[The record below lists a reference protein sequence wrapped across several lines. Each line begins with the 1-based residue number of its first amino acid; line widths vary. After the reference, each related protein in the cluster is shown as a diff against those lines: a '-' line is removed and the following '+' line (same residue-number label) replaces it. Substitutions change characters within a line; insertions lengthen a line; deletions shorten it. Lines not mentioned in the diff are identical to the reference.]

1 MTGRFVN
8 NSICKSH
15 RFQALNSDSS
25 RLSYLLLLTHAHA
38 DGRLDGD
45 PYYLKSLLYPRRPD
59 VTVSDVILHLSYM
72 ADAGLIRRYDYA
84 GGTRQ
89 AIQIEKF
96 AENQPFTR
104 PGQERPSGIPAPP
117 KEEPTD
123 QNSGLCEALDPAIT
137 EPLLAGFEKAA
148 KGG

>member
-1 MTGRFVN
+1 MTGRFIL

-15 RFQALNSDSS
+15 RFHALNSDES

-59 VTVSDVILHLSYM
+59 VTVSDMILHLSYM
-72 ADAGLIRRYDYA
+72 ADAGLIRKYDYA
-84 GGTRQ
+84 GKTRK

-104 PGQERPSGIPAPP
+104 PGIERPSGIPAPP
-117 KEEPTD
+117 KEESTD
-123 QNSGLCEALDPAIT
+123 QNSGPCGVLDPAIT
-137 EPLLAGFEKAA
+137 EPLLESFEKAA
-148 KGG
+148 KGP

>member
-1 MTGRFVN
+1 MTGRFIH
-8 NSICKSH
+8 NSICRSH
-15 RFQALNSDSS
+15 RFHALNSDGA

-45 PYYLKSLLYPRRPD
+45 PCYLKSLLYPRRPD
-59 VTVSDVILHLSYM
+59 VTVAGMAVHLSYM

-89 AIQIEKF
+89 AIQIERF

-104 PGQERPSGIPAPP
+104 PGIERPSGIPAPP
-117 KEEPTD
+117 KEEPSD
-123 QNSGLCEALDPAIT
+123 QNNGPCEACDPAIT
-137 EPLLAGFEKAA
+137 EQLLAGLEKAA
-148 KGG
+148 KGP

>member
-1 MTGRFVN
+1 MTGRFIF

-15 RFQALNSDSS
+15 RFHALKSDGS
-25 RLSYLLLLTHAHA
+25 RLSYLLLLTHVHA
-38 DGRLDGD
+38 DGRIDGD

-59 VTVSDVILHLSYM
+59 VTVVAIAMHLSDM

-104 PGQERPSGIPAPP
+104 PGIERPSGIPAPP

-123 QNSGLCEALDPAIT
+123 QNSGPCEALDPAIT
-137 EPLLAGFEKAA
+137 EPLLASFEKAA
-148 KGG
+148 KGP